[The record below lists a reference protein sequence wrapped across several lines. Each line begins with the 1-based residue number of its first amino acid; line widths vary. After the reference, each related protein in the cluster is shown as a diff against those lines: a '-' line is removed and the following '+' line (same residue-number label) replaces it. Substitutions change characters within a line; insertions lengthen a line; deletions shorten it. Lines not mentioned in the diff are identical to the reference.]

1 MGPGAQA
8 HQKGQAV
15 RNKYLTPA
23 METVLKWMARPYSDD
38 NDGELV
44 TEGVDVWY
52 GLNRTNRI
60 VLKRL
65 LVLCLIRDVSLGNER
80 VRRYEI
86 NEDGR
91 RIIKDS
97 NYVPQIVRALRGR
110 TS

>member
-1 MGPGAQA
+1 
-8 HQKGQAV
+8 V

-38 NDGELV
+38 NDGEIV
-44 TEGVDVWY
+44 TEGLDIWY

-60 VLKRL
+60 VLKKL
-65 LVLCLIRDVSLGNER
+65 LVLCLISDVSLGNER
-80 VRRYEI
+80 LRRYAI

-91 RIIKDS
+91 RIIKDPR
-97 NYVPQIVRALRGR
+97 YVPQIIRALRRR